1 MVGFGVI
8 GLGMGRN
15 RARLIKETEGAELKV
30 VCDLHA
36 DLAEEVARELETDCA
51 ADMAQVF
58 ARDDVDV
65 VMVMTPS
72 GKHAAV
78 GIEAARAGK
87 HVIVTKPMDV
97 STEACDRL
105 IAACEKAGVLCGVD
119 YQSRYVDG
127 NVKVATAIREGW
139 LGKMILGEARFKWFR
154 SDEYFNHDDGWRGTW
169 AMDGGGSLA
178 NQGAHL
184 LDILSWFM
192 GDPVS
197 VYGEID
203 IVNHEIETEDIG
215 LAILNFESGA
225 KGTILGTTTFP
236 QSAYFSAEVHGSEGG
251 VLLHDVLNGEMT
263 VYGDGLQKKMD
274 SVENR
279 VHGIVE
285 DVVNA
290 ITKGTPLAVDG
301 REGRRTVA
309 LLEAVY
315 RSAREGKP
323 LNCKEI
329 GPPG

>member
-15 RARLIKETEGAELKV
+15 RARLIKETAGADLKV
-30 VCDLHA
+30 VCDLHG
-36 DLAEEVARELETDCA
+36 DLAEEVAQELETDCVINIEH
-51 ADMAQVF
+51 MF

-72 GKHAAV
+72 GKHAQV
-78 GIEAARAGK
+78 GIEAAKAGK
-87 HVIVTKPMDV
+87 HVITTKPMDV
-97 STEACDRL
+97 SAEACDRL
-105 IAACEKAGVLCGVD
+105 IAACEDAGVLCGVD

-139 LGKMILGEARFKWFR
+139 LGEMILGEVRFKWFR
-154 SDEYFNHDDGWRGTW
+154 SDDYFLHDDGWRGTW

-184 LDILSWFM
+184 LDVLSWFM

-236 QSAYFSAEVHGSEGG
+236 QSVYFSAEVHGTEGG
-251 VLLHDVLNGEMT
+251 ILLHDVLNGQMT
-263 VYGDGLQKKMD
+263 VYGKGLQEKLD
-274 SVENR
+274 SVENN
-279 VHGIVE
+279 VHSIVE

-290 ITKGTPLAVDG
+290 VTRGTPLSVDG

-315 RSAREGKP
+315 QSAREGKP
-323 LNCKEI
+323 LQFK
-329 GPPG
+329 